1 LYKLNPENLTL
12 TKNGDTYTVTNNGTV
27 PAVQVR
33 LVPEKLPAFIS
44 DNYFALMPG
53 ESRVVVSSV
62 NLKLYTY

>member
-33 LVPEKLPAFIS
+33 LVPGKLPAFVS

-53 ESRVVVSSV
+53 ESRTVTSTAALS
-62 NLKLYTY
+62 L